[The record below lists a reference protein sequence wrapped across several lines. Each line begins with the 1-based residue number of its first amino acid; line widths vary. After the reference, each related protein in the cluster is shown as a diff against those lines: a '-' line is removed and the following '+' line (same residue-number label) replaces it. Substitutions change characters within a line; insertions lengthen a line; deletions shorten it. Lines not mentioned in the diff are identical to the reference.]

1 MFDVAH
7 GAGLAAMWGSWARY
21 VYREDPARFARFAR
35 NVMGLCDVGSQEQT
49 ALAGIEAFEG
59 FLRDIRMPVNLP
71 QLGLEVTDAQ
81 IDELAYKCTFM
92 GKRTIG
98 SFKVLGEE
106 DIKAIYRMAR

>member
-1 MFDVAH
+1 
-7 GAGLAAMWGSWARY
+7 
-21 VYREDPARFARFAR
+21 
-35 NVMGLCDVGSQEQT
+35 
-49 ALAGIEAFEG
+49 
-59 FLRDIRMPVNLP
+59 MPVNLP